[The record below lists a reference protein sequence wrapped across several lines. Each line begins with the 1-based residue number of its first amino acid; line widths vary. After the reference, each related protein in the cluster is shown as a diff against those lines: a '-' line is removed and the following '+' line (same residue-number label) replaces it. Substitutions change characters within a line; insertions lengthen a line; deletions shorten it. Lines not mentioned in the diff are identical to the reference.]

1 MTIAEAIDVSR
12 SYGAVRAV
20 DRVSMRVEAGDT
32 VALLGPNGAGKT
44 TLINLLTGIR
54 RPGSGRVTMCG
65 GDPRDPRSRRWLGV
79 TPQET
84 GLPETLRVR
93 EVVAF
98 VAAHFPD
105 PVPTGELLDRFGLG
119 DVAGRQTG
127 GLSGGQKRRLA
138 VALAFVGRPR
148 IVVLD
153 EPTTGLDVQA
163 RRSLWD
169 GIRAFHD
176 EGGTVLLSSH
186 NLEEAEALAR
196 RVVVLGGGRVLTDDV
211 VGTVR
216 DMIGTRRVSLTVADL
231 PGDLPTVVSR
241 ERVDG
246 RTHLLTTDADALV
259 RVLVQRRVGF
269 TDLEVR
275 PASLEEAFLALTNAP
290 AG

>member
-119 DVAGRQTG
+119 DVAGRQAG

>member
-105 PVPTGELLDRFGLG
+105 PVPTGELLDRFSLG